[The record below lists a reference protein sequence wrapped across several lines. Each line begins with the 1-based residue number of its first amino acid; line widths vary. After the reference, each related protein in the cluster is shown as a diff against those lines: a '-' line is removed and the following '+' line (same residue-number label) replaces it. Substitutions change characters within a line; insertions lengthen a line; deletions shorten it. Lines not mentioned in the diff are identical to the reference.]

1 MLESPDSGLP
11 TFNNSAAQ
19 LTAAHPILS
28 LVSTA
33 DPANPPRPA
42 APVSKAYE
50 SASAS
55 HGPSTSRLASLETQD
70 TARARLSIPRGSQP
84 QTTWPS
90 RPRRTQQKPA
100 TSHSLLHAHRGP
112 SRRPSSARES
122 RPAIL
127 SLFNCSALLAT
138 SYPKSQVP
146 KSHILSNS
154 ESRKL
159 RPTLGQRNRNK
170 QHSTATQLPSIAV
183 HDVDGAH
190 ATPESRRRHRHRAS
204 PHGEHS

>member
-55 HGPSTSRLASLETQD
+55 HGPRHPGSGLE
-70 TARARLSIPRGSQP
+70 RHCARLSIPRSQP

-112 SRRPSSARES
+112 SRRPSSTRES
-122 RPAIL
+122 RPAAVL
-127 SLFNCSALLAT
+127 LGCSRNFV
-138 SYPKSQVP
+138 PQVSSVKITHP
-146 KSHILSNS
+146 VEL
-154 ESRKL
+154 
-159 RPTLGQRNRNK
+159 
-170 QHSTATQLPSIAV
+170 
-183 HDVDGAH
+183 
-190 ATPESRRRHRHRAS
+190 
-204 PHGEHS
+204 